1 MLSPDSQESLTHSR
15 IGGPVSES
23 RARGGSKNPELIAI
37 REAALADLERRI
49 AEVGPREPRD
59 ERDVVIDELWSGVR
73 KRELV
78 DARKDLARAR
88 TRYDDAVLA
97 AREAGLSWGQIGVLA
112 RSVQAATAPSSSGH
126 ARRCAT

>member
-1 MLSPDSQESLTHSR
+1 M
-15 IGGPVSES
+15 
-23 RARGGSKNPELIAI
+23 
-37 REAALADLERRI
+37 

-97 AREAGLSWGQIGVLA
+97 AREAGLSWGQIGVLLGVSRQQLHRRFRA
-112 RSVQAATAPSSSGH
+112 RTPPRDLSD
-126 ARRCAT
+126 

>member
-15 IGGPVSES
+15 IGGPVTSPEPWWLN
-23 RARGGSKNPELIAI
+23 NPELIAI
-37 REAALADLERRI
+37 REAALADLERRK

-59 ERDVVIDELWSGVR
+59 ERDVVLDELCSGVR
-73 KRELV
+73 RRELV

-97 AREAGLSWGQIGVLA
+97 AREAGLSWGQIGVLLGVS
-112 RSVQAATAPSSSGH
+112 RQQLH
-126 ARRCAT
+126 RRFRDARRRPT